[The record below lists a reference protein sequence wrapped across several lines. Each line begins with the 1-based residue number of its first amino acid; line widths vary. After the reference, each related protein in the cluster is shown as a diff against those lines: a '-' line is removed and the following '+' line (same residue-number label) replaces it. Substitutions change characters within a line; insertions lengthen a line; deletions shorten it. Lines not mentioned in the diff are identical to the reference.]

1 VRSAILAT
9 AGLLISLDVVATIN
23 IAAVLLGQIKM
34 RQLVK
39 PYYVATHIKLC
50 AFDLWP
56 FGLICTPICPT
67 LVMFTLVLI
76 LLNRLHL
83 QRFGRNFLS
92 GHISETVRD

>member
-1 VRSAILAT
+1 MRSAILAT

-50 AFDLWP
+50 AFDL
-56 FGLICTPICPT
+56 
-67 LVMFTLVLI
+67 
-76 LLNRLHL
+76 
-83 QRFGRNFLS
+83 
-92 GHISETVRD
+92 